1 MSIFR
6 REPAESVRCLPITPG
21 PWVQGAFLARVFG
34 PLPESPRPP
43 LRTKQQQRYPKDGE
57 KKEEAQA
64 GQNSV

>member
-1 MSIFR
+1 MPVSLGLFLSP
-6 REPAESVRCLPITPG
+6 PA
-21 PWVQGAFLARVFG
+21 
-34 PLPESPRPP
+34 PP